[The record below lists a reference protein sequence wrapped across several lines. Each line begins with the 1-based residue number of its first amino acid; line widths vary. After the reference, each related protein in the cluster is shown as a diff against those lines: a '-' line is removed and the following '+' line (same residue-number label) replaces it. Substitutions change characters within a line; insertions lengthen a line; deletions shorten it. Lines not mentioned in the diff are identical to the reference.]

1 MSSNLREAFGVRVA
15 LESIPELRARVQNV
29 QQFYLLTAAPVP
41 TVVFIKC
48 AKAIYVSVGTF
59 DNGTWMQTSM
69 DREEYCKVI
78 VV

>member
-1 MSSNLREAFGVRVA
+1 MRSNLHDPFGVPVA
-15 LESIPELRARVQNV
+15 LELIPELRTRVQNV

-41 TVVFIKC
+41 TVVFIKR
-48 AKAIYVSVGTF
+48 AKEIYVSVGTF

>member
-1 MSSNLREAFGVRVA
+1 MRCNLREAFGVRVA
-15 LESIPELRARVQNV
+15 LESIPEFRAQVQNV

-41 TVVFIKC
+41 TVVFIKR
-48 AKAIYVSVGTF
+48 AKEIYVSVGIF
-59 DNGTWMQTSM
+59 DNGIWMQTSM